1 MQAESSRPEVR
12 LQGIAAAPGVSRGPA
27 YLLFQGKA
35 IVACEKISDVE
46 GEIRRF
52 EGALSSTRLEIAK
65 LRNQV
70 AASLGENEAAIFDA
84 HLLVLEDVALI
95 DDVNKEVRQTGLNI
109 EHCFQEVAQ
118 RYIDIF
124 ERMEDDFLRER
135 AADIRDVT
143 GRVMNHLLGARP
155 EHKVQSALQQVVV
168 AKDLTPSETATLPT
182 DGVLG
187 FVTEE
192 GGQTGH
198 SAIMARALN
207 IPAVVGV
214 KGLLATVEDG
224 DSVLVDGQSGL
235 VIINPTSATLEAY
248 RGKEIAIQTQRDR
261 VMREIS
267 LPDCTRDGHA
277 FAIQANIGGPEDMM
291 GVQEYY
297 AHGVGLYRTENLF
310 LRLDAWPSE
319 EDQFDEYVEVVR
331 QAQGKMV
338 TFRTLDLGGDKRLGD
353 LTDEANPFMGYRA
366 IRLCLDRPD
375 IFRPQLRAILRA
387 AVHGPVAVM
396 FPMISNVEEL
406 RQAKHFYHSV
416 MNELASEGVVQSTK
430 PRLGAMIE
438 IPSAALLANHLA
450 RELDFFS
457 VGTNDLVQYLLAV
470 DRGNQRIAKLY
481 DPANPAVISTLE
493 SIFRAAQRQGISSA
507 VCGELAGDPHWAPLL
522 IGLGA
527 QELSMTPTA
536 IPEVRYVLRHSTHT
550 ELKDLVARVQAETD
564 SAVIKKILNDFKL
577 SKLNYH

>member
-1 MQAESSRPEVR
+1 MQAENSRPEVR

-35 IVACEKISDVE
+35 IIACEKISDVE
-46 GEIRRF
+46 SEIRRF
-52 EGALSSTRLEIAK
+52 ESALSSTRVEIAK
-65 LRNQV
+65 LRNEV
-70 AASLGENEAAIFDA
+70 VSRLGENEAAIFDA

-95 DDVNKEVRQTGLNI
+95 DDVSKEVRQTELNI

-135 AADIRDVT
+135 ASDIRDVT

-182 DGVLG
+182 DGVLA
-187 FVTEE
+187 FATEE

-198 SAIMARALN
+198 SAIMARALS

-214 KGLLATVEDG
+214 KGLLAAIEEG
-224 DSVLVDGQSGL
+224 DTVLVDGLAGL
-235 VIINPTSATLEAY
+235 VIVNPTSATIENY
-248 RGKEIAIQTQRDR
+248 RGKEIAIRTQRDR
-261 VMREIS
+261 VMQEIR
-267 LPDCTRDGHA
+267 LPDCTRDGHT
-277 FAIQANIGGPEDMM
+277 FAIQANIGGPEDML
-291 GVQEYY
+291 GAHEYY

-310 LRLDAWPSE
+310 LRLDDWPSE
-319 EDQFDEYVEVVR
+319 EEQYAEYAEVVR
-331 QAQGKMV
+331 RAQGKTV

-387 AVHGPVAVM
+387 AVHGSVAVM
-396 FPMISNVEEL
+396 FPMISSLDEL
-406 RQAKHFYHSV
+406 RQAKQFFHATLK
-416 MNELASEGVVQSTK
+416 ELVDEGVIHSTM

-493 SIFRAAQRQGISSA
+493 TIFRAAQNQGIAAA

-527 QELSMTPTA
+527 HELSMTPTA
-536 IPEVRYVLRHSTHT
+536 IPEVRYVLRHSTLA
-550 ELKDLVARVQAETD
+550 ELKDLVVRVQSQTEGV
-564 SAVIKKILNDFKL
+564 VIKKILSDFKL